1 MSYRTIGMLTL
12 WAVSLGLLA
21 GCAGERHIE
30 RKAHKR
36 KYKTPCNAE
45 DRKLVTSAGSLFT
58 DASARLY
65 VDQRAYQVCDVVTVM
80 IQEKSSA
87 AGSAATDIKRS
98 AQVDARFDA
107 LLGLMDKLESV
118 SSRTDTTKLV
128 SAATDYAFKGSGKTT
143 REGSLRATVTVYVK
157 RILPG
162 GNLFVEGSKSILVND
177 EEQYFY
183 VSGVIRQ
190 ADIQEDNT
198 VSSEL
203 LADAQVEFTGKG
215 VVTDAQTQGWFGRN
229 FGWLWPF

>member
-1 MSYRTIGMLTL
+1 MTLRLLTHL
-12 WAVSLGLLA
+12 VVFGLLIA
-21 GCAGERHIE
+21 LGSGCAAERHVE

-36 KYKTPCNAE
+36 KYKAPCKA
-45 DRKLVTSAGSLFT
+45 DVQTDVAGVGSLFVQS
-58 DASARLY
+58 ASRLY
-65 VDQRAYQVCDVVTVM
+65 VDQRAFQVCDIVTIM
-80 IQEKSSA
+80 IQERSSA

-98 AQVDARFDA
+98 SDVEARFDA
-107 LLGLMDKLESV
+107 LLGILDKLEDI

-128 SAATDYAFKGSGKTT
+128 SAATEYTFKGAGKTK

-157 RILPG
+157 RLLPG

-183 VSGVIRQ
+183 ISGVIRQ
-190 ADIQEDNT
+190 ADIQEDNR

-215 VVTDAQTQGWFGRN
+215 VVTDAQKQGWLGMY